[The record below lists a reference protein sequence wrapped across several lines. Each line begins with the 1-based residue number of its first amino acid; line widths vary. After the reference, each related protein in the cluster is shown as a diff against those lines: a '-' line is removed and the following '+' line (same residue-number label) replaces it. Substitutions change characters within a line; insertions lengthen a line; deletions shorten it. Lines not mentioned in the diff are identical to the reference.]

1 MNETRDL
8 GWLATVTA
16 YCDSHQENETWGVKG
31 DTAAEAR
38 DRIALAQEGIMGDH
52 RLRQYIPSIGRIYSL
67 PIHPQPPE
75 PSPAEKAASVVVA
88 ELEHLSHDER
98 LLVLLRILAAEETE
112 PYGETA
118 QTKLLAA
125 KIEAETGLVP
135 IPPCDGGQ
143 IP

>member
-1 MNETRDL
+1 MIDPTQAPTPKGTRGRDL

-16 YCDSHQENETWGVKG
+16 FCDSHQENETWGVKG

-52 RLRQYIPSIGRIYSL
+52 RLRRYIPQVGKIYPL
-67 PIHPQPPE
+67 PIRPPE
-75 PSPAEKAASVVVA
+75 PNPIEEAAA
-88 ELEHLSHDER
+88 AIAGQLKDLSQHDR
-98 LLVLLRILAAEETE
+98 LQVLRRAIKGEED
-112 PYGETA
+112 GE
-118 QTKLLAA
+118 
-125 KIEAETGLVP
+125 GLVP